1 MIHEF
6 LHTPG
11 LGENPPTS
19 QAITE
24 QVKFRCGL

>member
-6 LHTPG
+6 LHTLG

-24 QVKFRCGL
+24 QVEFRCGD